1 MRADLLEAT
10 QKSLESLSQQEI
22 VEANVQKLVDKRTE
36 ELQVWEGG
44 EEGGR
49 EGGEKEEGGREGGLE
64 RKGVKVQG
72 REGKGGRE
80 KWREEGCEE
89 GREGRKPIMFMYM
102 CVLLINQRSMS
113 RGSVPV

>member
-1 MRADLLEAT
+1 M
-10 QKSLESLSQQEI
+10 
-22 VEANVQKLVDKRTE
+22 
-36 ELQVWEGG
+36 
-44 EEGGR
+44 
-49 EGGEKEEGGREGGLE
+49 
-64 RKGVKVQG
+64 KVQG
-72 REGKGGRE
+72 REVKGGRE

>member
-1 MRADLLEAT
+1 M
-10 QKSLESLSQQEI
+10 
-22 VEANVQKLVDKRTE
+22 
-36 ELQVWEGG
+36 GG
-44 EEGGR
+44 RGGGRKGRRR
-49 EGGEKEEGGREGGLE
+49 EGGGREGGREGGLE

-102 CVLLINQRSMS
+102 CVLLIKGACPEAQFQSEWNAD
-113 RGSVPV
+113 